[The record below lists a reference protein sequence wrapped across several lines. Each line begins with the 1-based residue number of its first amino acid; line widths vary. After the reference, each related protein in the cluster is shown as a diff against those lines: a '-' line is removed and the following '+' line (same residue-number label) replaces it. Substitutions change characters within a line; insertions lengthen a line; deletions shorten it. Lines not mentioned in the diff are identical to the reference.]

1 MTHPPQTH
9 PAAAESSHAAAPFS
23 AAQRLRI
30 GGRDIAVDPVTVRDL
45 PAFLAAVEPIAR
57 ELMAGDVMA
66 ALAHNADRLIQ
77 AVCTGARVERAWLDD
92 QQADVLVELAVA
104 VIEVN
109 ADFFARRVL
118 PAVTQ
123 AAQTLSRMD
132 GTTGSGGTAGLP
144 GSLAQASPT
153 LM

>member
-1 MTHPPQTH
+1 MTDSP
-9 PAAAESSHAAAPFS
+9 ESTFFS
-23 AAQRLRI
+23 QRLRL
-30 GGRDIAVDPVTVRDL
+30 GGIDIAVDPVTVRDL

-66 ALAHNADRLIQ
+66 ALAHHADALIQ
-77 AVCTGARVERAWLDD
+77 AVCIGARVEREWLDK
-92 QQADVLVELAVA
+92 QTADVLVELAAA

-123 AAQTLSRMD
+123 AAQALESLTASP
-132 GTTGSGGTAGLP
+132 TGSGGTPGLP
-144 GSLAQASPT
+144 GSWPQASPT
-153 LM
+153 AT